1 MKYLAVLAQSVERTA
16 FNRVVVG
23 SNPTD
28 GAFLFITFLLF
39 FYSLCT
45 LRHKSM
51 PGYSKKKRGSKFHN
65 TMIIC
70 TEETQTT
77 TF

>member
-51 PGYSKKKRGSKFHN
+51 PGYSKKKEGANFI
-65 TMIIC
+65 TL
-70 TEETQTT
+70 
-77 TF
+77 